1 MRIINRMP
9 FSECESCKLCVLNVD
24 DGRDSAT
31 GEKKIFV
38 GCRNEKKCIRRKG
51 RHHAEQK

>member
-9 FSECESCKLCVLNVD
+9 FGECESCKLCVLAVD

-51 RHHAEQK
+51 RHRAEQE